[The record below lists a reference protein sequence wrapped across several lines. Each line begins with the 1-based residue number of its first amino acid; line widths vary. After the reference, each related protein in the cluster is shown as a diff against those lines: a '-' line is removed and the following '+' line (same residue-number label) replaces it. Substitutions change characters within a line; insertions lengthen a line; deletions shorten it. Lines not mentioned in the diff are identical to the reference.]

1 MAARSGLT
9 SGDSREGLVLLTK
22 SPNLDKLR
30 SRTGA
35 ESDVGG
41 EVGAAA
47 RIG

>member
-9 SGDSREGLVLLTK
+9 SGDRREGLVLLTK

-30 SRTGA
+30 SRPGA
-35 ESDVGG
+35 EVGG